1 MICWWVNI
9 YPILPLPHIKITG
22 TVRFFLRRLVN
33 FQGEKLIIYQY
44 RMLLATKWACEY
56 CSSYHGWRAMLI
68 SLEASKLSI
77 FFNISTTPGRSATT
91 TEPIGLAIG
100 AYIYS
105 PDPLHYPKISTR
117 NVINWIRNEL
127 ISSGIHLTIFT
138 KWLIFVLHIV
148 TREWQ
153 YI

>member
-1 MICWWVNI
+1 
-9 YPILPLPHIKITG
+9 
-22 TVRFFLRRLVN
+22 
-33 FQGEKLIIYQY
+33 
-44 RMLLATKWACEY
+44 
-56 CSSYHGWRAMLI
+56 MLI

-77 FFNISTTPGRSATT
+77 FFNITTTPGRCATT

-127 ISSGIHLTIFT
+127 FSSGIQFGDIRLSVIFFLHL
-138 KWLIFVLHIV
+138 L
-148 TREWQ
+148 TRVNTPLVNPG
-153 YI
+153 